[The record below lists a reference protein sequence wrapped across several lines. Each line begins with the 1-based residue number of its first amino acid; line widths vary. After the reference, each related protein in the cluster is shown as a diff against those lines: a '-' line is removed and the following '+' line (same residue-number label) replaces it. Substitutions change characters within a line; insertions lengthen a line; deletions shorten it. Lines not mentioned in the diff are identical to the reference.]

1 MTNDIIDV
9 TVVICAYTEERWHD
23 LVAAVESIQHQIAAP
38 REIIVVVDHNTH
50 LLERARAHLPGVVV
64 IENNESQGLS
74 GARNT
79 GIARAQGAYIAFLDD
94 DATAEPDWLAR
105 LSHCCEDPQ
114 VLGAGGTVE
123 PAWLS
128 SRPAWFP
135 EEFYWVIGCTYQR
148 SPGKP
153 VVVRNPFGG
162 CTCYRREVFEVV
174 GGFKHEIGRVG
185 TRPMGC
191 EETELCIRAK
201 QRWPEKVFLYEPG
214 ARIHHRIAPHR
225 ASWRYFQ
232 SRCYAEGISKALV
245 AHYVGAKDALASE
258 RAYTLRTLPR
268 GIIRGLMDGF
278 LHLDLAGFLRA
289 GAIIAGL
296 MITVAGYQ
304 AGRYSQRIPVPRP
317 PLRQDKEV
325 TSKIDQISTELE
337 REGIS

>member
-1 MTNDIIDV
+1 MTSETVDV

-23 LVAAVESIQHQIAAP
+23 LVAAVESIQQQIAAP

-64 IENNESQGLS
+64 IENSESQGLS
-74 GARNT
+74 GARNS
-79 GIARAQGAYIAFLDD
+79 GIARAQGEFIAFLDD
-94 DATAEPDWLAR
+94 DATAEPDWLAQ

-114 VLGAGGTVE
+114 VMGVGGTVE
-123 PAWLS
+123 PEWLS

-148 SPGKP
+148 SPDKP
-153 VVVRNPFGG
+153 IVVRNPFGG

-174 GGFKHEIGRVG
+174 GGFKHDIGRVG

-201 QRWPEKVFLYEPG
+201 QHWPEKVFLYEPG
-214 ARIHHRIAPHR
+214 ARIHHRIPTQR
-225 ASWRYFQ
+225 ASLRYFR
-232 SRCYAEGISKALV
+232 SRCYSEGISKALV
-245 AHYVGAKDALASE
+245 THYVGAKDGLASE

-268 GIIRGLMDGF
+268 AVIRGLMDGF
-278 LHLDLAGFLRA
+278 LRLDLAGFLRA

-296 MITVAGYQ
+296 MMTIAGYQ
-304 AGRYSQRIPVPRP
+304 VGKHSYRIAVARSPIH
-317 PLRQDKEV
+317 QDKEIM
-325 TSKIDQISTELE
+325 SEINQISTELE
-337 REGIS
+337 QEGIG